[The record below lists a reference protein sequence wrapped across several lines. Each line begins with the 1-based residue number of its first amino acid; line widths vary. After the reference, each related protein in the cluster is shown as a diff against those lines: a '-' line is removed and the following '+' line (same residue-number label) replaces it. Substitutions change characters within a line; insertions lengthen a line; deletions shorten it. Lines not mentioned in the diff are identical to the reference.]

1 MPLAFKG
8 YLKIPYTGMFSYLK
22 VEKTNN
28 ERGFVKAVKGIRT
41 NAGEATPVFETRF
54 SGVP

>member
-1 MPLAFKG
+1 MPPAFKG